1 MRRLLPLAA
10 LLAAVSAHAAER
22 IGFVVRCVEEHG
34 AARRIL
40 YQSSIDGPP
49 RTDFTIRIRDRGYT
63 LDADFVNEPV
73 LAGIDVRVHLTSRRR
88 QGTSHNGLPL
98 WEEDEQKHRLTVRFD
113 QAIHL
118 LPFGRAGEAGLLKF
132 EVLPARAAG
141 DSDAPIRIRI
151 DQPGAQG
158 TIAVDAYVAP
168 HWYRA
173 DVEVAG
179 SRASGRLFA
188 GEPASVGDVTIT
200 ASPTPHADVWT
211 YTDVVLA
218 GRPITGIAAATVCR
232 SETATVPLTGQRTLH
247 LRIAPESISPTTK
260 GTCR

>member
-1 MRRLLPLAA
+1 MRRALLLLA
-10 LLAAVSAHAAER
+10 LLAAIPAKAER
-22 IGFVVRCVEEHG
+22 IGFVVRCVEERG
-34 AARRIL
+34 AARRVI

-73 LAGIDVRVHLTSRRR
+73 ESGVDVRVHLTSRRR
-88 QGTSHNGLPL
+88 QGTSRNGLPL
-98 WEEDEQKHRLTVRFD
+98 WEEDEQKHRMTVRFD

-141 DSDAPIRIRI
+141 DPAGPIQIRIE
-151 DQPGAQG
+151 QGAAEG
-158 TIAVDAYVAP
+158 TITVDAYVQP

-179 SRASGRLFA
+179 SQATARLFA
-188 GEPASVGDVTIT
+188 GEPARVGELTIT
-200 ASPTPHADVWT
+200 ASPTQRADAWT
-211 YTDVVLA
+211 YTYVVLSS
-218 GRPITGIAAATVCR
+218 RQVVGIAAATVCR
-232 SETATVPLTGQRTLH
+232 SETATLPLG
-247 LRIAPESISPTTK
+247 
-260 GTCR
+260 